1 VALPASQ
8 SLSLARSASGVFSFN
23 VEAG

>member
-8 SLSLARSASGVFSFN
+8 SLALAKTESGEFNFS
-23 VEAG
+23 VKA